1 MCEYNATEERK
12 KRGYDEEFGDTT
24 VEGQAFNDLVRN
36 PILDVGNAVD
46 TFIGADSESGVGLL
60 LSNFKAKSWDAS
72 DSKSTPE
79 LDTTITPTTATNLDA
94 RQGEID
100 PRLKKKK
107 RNLNSLRIREDLPQ
121 QTLTSPV
128 DSQSTGTTNILI

>member
-1 MCEYNATEERK
+1 MCEYNVEESNREK
-12 KRGYDEEFGDTT
+12 GKDQSVLSSVTT
-24 VEGQAFNDLVRN
+24 GFDDLIN
-36 PILDVGNAVD
+36 PFQQRTGL
-46 TFIGADSESGVGLL
+46 GLL
-60 LSNFKAKSWDAS
+60 LHNLSPRSWDTD

-79 LDTTITPTTATNLDA
+79 LDTTITPTKVTNLAA

>member
-1 MCEYNATEERK
+1 MCEYNVEESNRAK
-12 KRGYDEEFGDTT
+12 GKDQSVLSSVTT
-24 VEGQAFNDLVRN
+24 GFDDLIN
-36 PILDVGNAVD
+36 PFQQRTGL
-46 TFIGADSESGVGLL
+46 GLL
-60 LSNFKAKSWDAS
+60 LHNLSPRSWDTD

-79 LDTTITPTTATNLDA
+79 LDTTITPTKVTNLDA

-121 QTLTSPV
+121 QTLTSPA

>member
-1 MCEYNATEERK
+1 MCEYNVEESNREK
-12 KRGYDEEFGDTT
+12 GKDQSVLSSVTT
-24 VEGQAFNDLVRN
+24 GFDDLIN
-36 PILDVGNAVD
+36 PFQQRTGL
-46 TFIGADSESGVGLL
+46 GLL
-60 LSNFKAKSWDAS
+60 LHNLSPRSWDTD

-79 LDTTITPTTATNLDA
+79 LDTTITPTKVTNLNA

>member
-1 MCEYNATEERK
+1 MCEYNVEESNREK
-12 KRGYDEEFGDTT
+12 GKDQSVLSSVTT
-24 VEGQAFNDLVRN
+24 GFDDLIN
-36 PILDVGNAVD
+36 PFQQRTGL
-46 TFIGADSESGVGLL
+46 GLL
-60 LSNFKAKSWDAS
+60 LHNLSPRSWDTD

-79 LDTTITPTTATNLDA
+79 LDTTITPTKVTNLDA